1 MIEKDTISKL
11 HYQKKDWT
19 IGSMSWD
26 AYTCSRM
33 IIDASAQLAHYK
45 TLETYKMI
53 MNVGILIDYNKLYY
67 EREIAKHIIACAK
80 SQINKLVRS
89 QENDEEKDK
98 KEE

>member
-1 MIEKDTISKL
+1 MKKTEITIASK
-11 HYQKKDWT
+11 T
-19 IGSMSWD
+19 WD
-26 AYTCSRM
+26 AYTCSR
-33 IIDASAQLAHYK
+33 IIADASAQLAHYK
-45 TLETYKMI
+45 ALETYKMI
-53 MNVGILIDYNKLYY
+53 RNVGGLIDYNKLYY